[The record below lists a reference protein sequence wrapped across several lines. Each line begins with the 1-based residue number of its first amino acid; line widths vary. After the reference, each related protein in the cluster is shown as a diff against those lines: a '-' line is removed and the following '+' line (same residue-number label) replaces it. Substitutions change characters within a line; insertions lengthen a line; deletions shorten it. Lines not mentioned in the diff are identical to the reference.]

1 MAIRLDRI
9 RKTDKLI
16 TKRQVIIH
24 SVCFLILG
32 ILLGVFAK
40 WLDNLSIDDTVW
52 WQHAISAMNLNNFF
66 SGFSIWLLIALMIA
80 VYSNAPF
87 TAAVN
92 VLAFFIGMT
101 VSYHVYT
108 IVFAGFNPW
117 EYMLIWYGITR
128 ISPLMAF
135 VCWYAK
141 GRSFVSMLLSGVI
154 IAVMRRV
161 CFSYGIWY
169 FDINSILDTFVFIMA
184 LVVLH
189 TTLAKSIGSMILAV
203 LLAIGI
209 SLLI

>member
-1 MAIRLDRI
+1 MAIRLDKI

-32 ILLGVFAK
+32 VLLGVFAK
-40 WLDNLSIDDTVW
+40 WLDNLSIDDTIW
-52 WQHAISAMNLNNFF
+52 WQHAISAMDLNNFF
-66 SGFSIWLLIALMIA
+66 SGVSIWLLIALMIA

-92 VLAFFIGMT
+92 VLSFFIGMT

-117 EYMLIWYGITR
+117 DYMLIWYGITLV
-128 ISPLMAF
+128 SPLMAF
-135 VCWYAK
+135 ICWYAR
-141 GRSFVSMLLSGVI
+141 GRSFVSMILSGMI
-154 IAVMRRV
+154 IAVMMRV

-169 FDINSILDTFVFIMA
+169 FDIKSILDTFVFIMA

-189 TTLAKSIGSMILAV
+189 TTLAKTLGSAILAV
-203 LLAIGI
+203 LLAFGI
-209 SLLI
+209 SLVI